1 MYILPGYTTFYEE
14 DGVIFVAS
22 KLLQNQ
28 VKIAD
33 PELQEEFR
41 SIVRCGGCP
50 EISTPLT
57 QFLHEQELLA
67 NEAEITLLLNQAKK
81 LLDDILLITIM
92 PTEGCNFRCR
102 YCYEDHVPISM
113 RRETLDQIQ
122 AYIADQAPHFKT
134 IQINWF
140 GGEPT
145 LCKDIVLETA
155 NLVQSLQAVHAFQYH
170 SNMTTNGYLLNMESF
185 QQFYEA
191 GITSYQIT
199 LDGWN
204 HDKTR
209 PHVSGAGTLQTILS
223 NLTAISTLP
232 KERYQ
237 FSIVLRH
244 NILAGDR
251 DYSWYDELYKRFGA
265 DDRFSVLV
273 RPVGDWGGE
282 SVHSLDILKGES
294 REALLLEHIGYLEKI
309 GMRHN
314 NGSKGP
320 FSKICN
326 ASYPHGMVFRP
337 SGKIEKCTVCLDH
350 PKNRLGVVDPEKGII
365 LDPAV
370 NALWSSFDLKLECF
384 TCPDAL
390 SCCNMKCKMQSIIN
404 GREESSCSRALSAIF

>member
-14 DGVIFVAS
+14 NGAIFVAS
-22 KLLQNQ
+22 ELLQNK
-28 VKIAD
+28 VKISD
-33 PELQEEFR
+33 PEFQEEFR

-67 NEAEITLLLNQAKK
+67 NEAEITRLINPAKK
-81 LLDDILLITIM
+81 LLDDILLLTIM
-92 PTEGCNFRCR
+92 PTEGCNFRCL
-102 YCYEDHVPISM
+102 YCYKNHAAISM

-122 AYIADQAPHFKT
+122 AYIADQAPRFKT

-155 NLVQSLQAVHAFQYH
+155 NLVQSLQAAHGFQYN
-170 SNMTTNGYLLNMESF
+170 SNITTNGYLLDMETF
-185 QQFYEA
+185 QQFYDA

-199 LDGWN
+199 LDGWK

-209 PHVSGAGTLQTILS
+209 PHVSGKGTLQKILD
-223 NLTAISTLP
+223 NLMAISTLP
-232 KERYQ
+232 KERHP

-251 DYSWYDELYKRFGA
+251 DYGWYDYLHKLFGA
-265 DDRFSVLV
+265 DDRFSILV
-273 RPVGDWGGE
+273 RSVDDWGGD
-282 SVHSLDILKGES
+282 SVHSRPLS
-294 REALLLEHIGYLEKI
+294 Q
-309 GMRHN
+309 
-314 NGSKGP
+314 
-320 FSKICN
+320 ICN

-350 PKNRLGVVDPEKGII
+350 PKNLLGVVDPEKGIV
-365 LDPAV
+365 LDPVV
-370 NALWSSFDLKLECF
+370 NELWSSFDLKPECF

-390 SCCNMKCKMQSIIN
+390 SCCNMKCKMTSIIT
-404 GREESSCSRALSAIF
+404 GQDETSCSRALSTIY